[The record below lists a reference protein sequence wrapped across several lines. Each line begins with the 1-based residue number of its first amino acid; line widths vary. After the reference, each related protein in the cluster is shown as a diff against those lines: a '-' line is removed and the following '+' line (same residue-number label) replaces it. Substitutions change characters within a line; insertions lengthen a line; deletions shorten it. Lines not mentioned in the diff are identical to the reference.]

1 LSFIASERKRLR
13 SITQKKEN
21 ANYMRQ
27 FIGLFLTL
35 GMGAFILA
43 AIGTFLNYLF
53 GLSIGFKGEKLPD
66 DPVIGVVFLVMAG
79 IFAGIGWLVSRK
91 AAAT

>member
-1 LSFIASERKRLR
+1 
-13 SITQKKEN
+13 
-21 ANYMRQ
+21 MRQ

-66 DPVIGVVFLVMAG
+66 DPVIGAVFIVMAA
-79 IFAGIGWLVSRK
+79 IFAGIAYLVGRNAQKPSSDQ
-91 AAAT
+91 A